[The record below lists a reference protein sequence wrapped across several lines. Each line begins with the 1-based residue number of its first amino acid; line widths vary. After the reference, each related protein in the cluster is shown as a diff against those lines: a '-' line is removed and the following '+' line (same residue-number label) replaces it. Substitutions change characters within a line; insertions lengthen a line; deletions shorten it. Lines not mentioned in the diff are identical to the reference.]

1 MMPINRNTDQD
12 WKRIAEE
19 EPFWG
24 VLSQDA
30 YRRDVMNAA
39 KLEQFMASG
48 TKYVDNLLSLV
59 RKYFMPEFAPMRT
72 LDVGCGVGRLVIP
85 LAKVSRE
92 AVGVDIAPAMLD
104 LCARHAKTAGVDNLV
119 LCESDDTLSR
129 TSGTFD
135 LVNTYIV
142 LQHIPPDRG
151 YRLIQAMLD
160 RLNVGGFGSI
170 QVTYAKA
177 RHFLTH
183 EQPKAL
189 YYRRDGGTLID
200 IVDSGWSQPE
210 GTINMFD
217 YDLNQVM
224 AQITRIAGSPLLVLP
239 TNDDNHLGIHVIF
252 QKTR

>member
-1 MMPINRNTDQD
+1 MQISRDTDKD
-12 WKRIAEE
+12 WKRIAEAD
-19 EPFWG
+19 PFWG
-24 VLSQDA
+24 VLSQES
-30 YRRDVMNAA
+30 YHMDVMNAE
-39 KLEQFMASG
+39 KLEEFMATG
-48 TKYVDNLLSLV
+48 TGYVNNLLSFV
-59 RKYFMPEFAPMRT
+59 RKHFMSEFAQTRV

-85 LAKVSRE
+85 LAKVFKE

-104 LCARHAKTAGVDNLV
+104 LCARHAKAAGVDNLV

-129 TSGTFD
+129 VSGTFD

-160 RLNVGGFGSI
+160 HLNIGGFGSI

-177 RHFLTH
+177 RHLLIH
-183 EQPKAL
+183 EQPTAL

-210 GTINMFD
+210 GTISMFD

-224 AQITRIAGSPLLVLP
+224 AQITRIAGAPVLVLP
-239 TNDDNHLGIHVIF
+239 TNDDGHLGVHIIF
-252 QKTR
+252 QRAR